1 VFLTLDFVKTRG
13 GVGRDRHSEAI
24 KCVVLDLDNTLW
36 DGVLLEDETLRA
48 NANLVRL
55 VRELDSRGILLSIAS
70 KNDHDHAWHKVEEL
84 GLAEYFL
91 HPQINWRPKGENIA
105 RISSAL
111 DIGLNTFAFI
121 DDNPF
126 ELDEVSRRLPQ
137 VTCLHVDDVGGLLD
151 NPRFAGSTSVEAKN
165 RRRYYREA
173 LARTTDQLNYKSDYS
188 GFLASCE
195 TKLEISSYQEADF
208 DRVVELAQ
216 RTNQLNFSGTRY
228 TRPEVA
234 RLLADQDL
242 EKYVLRCTDKYGSYG
257 TVGLG
262 LVRRRGREIR
272 VEEFML
278 SCRVQGR
285 LIEQAFFRHLLE
297 GSNTKERLKLWVNFH
312 PTHRNRPAAQVL
324 DRLNFRADAPG
335 DGLVLDVSRHSL
347 SRAPIEIVSEQ
358 RIADPTGL
366 NDQVRR

>member
-1 VFLTLDFVKTRG
+1 
-13 GVGRDRHSEAI
+13 
-24 KCVVLDLDNTLW
+24 
-36 DGVLLEDETLRA
+36 
-48 NANLVRL
+48 
-55 VRELDSRGILLSIAS
+55 
-70 KNDHDHAWHKVEEL
+70 
-84 GLAEYFL
+84 
-91 HPQINWRPKGENIA
+91 
-105 RISSAL
+105 
-111 DIGLNTFAFI
+111 
-121 DDNPF
+121 
-126 ELDEVSRRLPQ
+126 
-137 VTCLHVDDVGGLLD
+137 
-151 NPRFAGSTSVEAKN
+151 
-165 RRRYYREA
+165 
-173 LARTTDQLNYKSDYS
+173 
-188 GFLASCE
+188 
-195 TKLEISSYQEADF
+195 
-208 DRVVELAQ
+208 
-216 RTNQLNFSGTRY
+216 
-228 TRPEVA
+228 
-234 RLLADQDL
+234 
-242 EKYVLRCTDKYGSYG
+242 VLRCTDKYGSYG